1 MTAEFSWYRYRFG
14 ENGNVSAVPDTAQGG
29 GELSLQEGWGSD
41 YDLDLATQSNAKA
54 ISRTQH
60 NQLWQGITGNINFW
74 QQNLY
79 PLYTPAASNGGVA
92 VAYPFGTRVR
102 FDAGSGLNVYE
113 VINASGTNSLPSSA
127 ANWVLVSAAYP
138 RSGTAGSQQRTNSQ
152 NDSRFLIGGTAGTQ
166 IRNNT
171 QNDARFG
178 ITGTAASQ
186 VRTNSQN
193 EAYFQDTGDHVPS
206 GNSAGMLARGFTLAG
221 IPALARP
228 VYTFSAFATLG
239 TGYPGTIPLA
249 VAVNSSNNDVF
260 ACDGGNDTVYKLTGG
275 SGAWA
280 AIGSYPGSLPG
291 TIAVNPN
298 NGDVFVGDL
307 GGTLYRLPGGS
318 GSFIVHGSYPES
330 NIADMTIN
338 VSTGAL
344 WFVSSTSTPSDSAVY
359 RMDSGTSVFTS
370 VGRYPGLR
378 PSRIGVDSITGTVY
392 VADNVTDQIG
402 TTNARDQIYVL
413 QEGIGNFRPILAVQ
427 YTGEGVVGISV
438 DPGNSDLWISGSS
451 EGNNLRSPGG
461 VDAFVA
467 GGAPGNSFGGRIAVN
482 GSNGTVIMADNNGN
496 RIIASTRTEVTPAVE
511 WYIQT

>member
-1 MTAEFSWYRYRFG
+1 MTALFKWYTYRFG
-14 ENGNVSAVPDTAQGG
+14 ENGNVSAVPETAQGG
-29 GELSLQEGWGSD
+29 GELSFQEGWGSD
-41 YDLDLATQSNAKA
+41 YDLDLATQTNAKA
-54 ISRTQH
+54 ILRTQH

-79 PLYTPAASNGGVA
+79 PLYTPAASNGGTA
-92 VAYPFGTRVR
+92 VSYPFGTRVR
-102 FDAGSGLNVYE
+102 YDAGSGLNVYE
-113 VINASGTNSLPSSA
+113 VINAAGTNSLPSSA

-152 NDSRFLIGGTAGTQ
+152 NDSRFLIGGTAGSQ

-171 QNDARFG
+171 QNDARF
-178 ITGTAASQ
+178 
-186 VRTNSQN
+186 
-193 EAYFQDTGDHVPS
+193 QDTGDHVPS
-206 GNSAGMLARGFTLAG
+206 GNGAGMLARGFTLAG

-307 GGTLYRLPGGS
+307 SGVLYRLAGGS
-318 GSFIVHGSYPES
+318 GTFVVHGSYPET
-330 NIADMTIN
+330 NIADMAIN
-338 VSTGAL
+338 VASGDL
-344 WFVSSTSTPSDSAVY
+344 WFVSSSATPADSEVY
-359 RMDSGTSVFTS
+359 RMDSGTSVFSS

-392 VADNVTDQIG
+392 VADNVTDQSG
-402 TTNARDQIYVL
+402 STNARDQIYVL
-413 QEGIGNFRPILAVQ
+413 QEGAGNFRPILAVQ

-438 DPGNSDLWISGSS
+438 DPGNGDLWISGSS

-482 GSNGTVIMADNNGN
+482 GGNGTVIMADNNGN

-511 WYIQT
+511 WYIKT

>member
-1 MTAEFSWYRYRFG
+1 MTAQFSWYRYRFG

-41 YDLDLATQSNAKA
+41 YDLDLATQTNAKA
-54 ISRTQH
+54 ILRTQH

-79 PLYTPAASNGGVA
+79 PLYTPAASNGGTA

-102 FDAGSGLNVYE
+102 YDAGAGLSVYE
-113 VINASGTNSLPSSA
+113 VINAAGTNTVPISTF
-127 ANWVLVSAAYP
+127 NWVLVSTGYP
-138 RSGTAGSQQRTNSQ
+138 RSGTSGGQQRTNSQ
-152 NDSRFLIGGTAGTQ
+152 NDSRFLIAGTGGSQ
-166 IRNNT
+166 VRTNT
-171 QNDARFG
+171 QNDAR
-178 ITGTAASQ
+178 
-186 VRTNSQN
+186 
-193 EAYFQDTGDHVPS
+193 FQDTGDHVPS
-206 GNSAGMLARGFTLAG
+206 GDSAGMLARGFTLAG

-228 VYTFSAFATLG
+228 VYSFSAFATLG

-260 ACDGGNDTVYKLTGG
+260 ACDGSNDTVYKLTGG

-330 NIADMTIN
+330 NIADMAMN
-338 VSTGAL
+338 VATGDL
-344 WFVSSTSTPSDSAVY
+344 WIISGTSTPADSVVY

-392 VADNVTDQIG
+392 VADNVTDQSG
-402 TTNARDQIYVL
+402 STNARDQIYVL
-413 QEGIGNFRPILAVQ
+413 QNGAGNFRPILAVQ

-461 VDAFVA
+461 VDSFVV

-482 GSNGTVIMADNNGN
+482 GSSGTVIMADNNGN

-511 WYIQT
+511 WYIKT